1 VISEGGKN
9 PRWDKVFFMPVD
21 SMGDDILVS
30 CYDEDRITNDL
41 VGSVT
46 IPMYSLCRAGG
57 IRDWFDI
64 IYKKKVS
71 GKVYIESL
79 YKPPGDQGP
88 KKTDGGLGSQLFSN
102 F

>member
-1 VISEGGKN
+1 
-9 PRWDKVFFMPVD
+9 MPVD